1 MMSVILHDSEIIC
14 FFKAKK
20 LQAVFCNDD
29 VLGSRNL
36 RKELC
41 NNSRARTDP
50 SVTNDW
56 FLNKIEV
63 VITVKLNFRLVL

>member
-29 VLGSRNL
+29 FLGSGNL
-36 RKELC
+36 RKGLC
-41 NNSRARTDP
+41 YNSRARTDP
-50 SVTNDW
+50 SVTNDS

-63 VITVKLNFRLVL
+63 VITVKLNFRMVL